1 MLEHFCLTIPV
12 CAFCAVEERMS
23 RNGAVNEKR
32 EDPKILPP
40 GEDGFNPM
48 YGARCTVREKL
59 SCPFSYL

>member
-1 MLEHFCLTIPV
+1 MK
-12 CAFCAVEERMS
+12 
-23 RNGAVNEKR
+23 KR

-59 SCPFSYL
+59 VLPFFLFIIQSEAAVFLSVAQSVEIGVAPFR